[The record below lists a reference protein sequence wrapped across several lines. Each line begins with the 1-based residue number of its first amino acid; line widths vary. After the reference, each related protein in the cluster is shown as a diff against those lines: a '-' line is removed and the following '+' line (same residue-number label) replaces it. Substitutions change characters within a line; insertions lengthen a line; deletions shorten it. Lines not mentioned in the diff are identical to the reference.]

1 MRRRQD
7 LILRR
12 LHGEP
17 IEIPKVE
24 DEPVIQPGDTIQWT
38 PGIDSLLDSL
48 RASVETL
55 PPGILSDSAAAANG
69 AEDTSSADAAPAD
82 TARPDRSSPTRSIE
96 PVPTPDTV
104 APEPTGAGAR

>member
-17 IEIPKVE
+17 VEIPKVE
-24 DEPVIQPGDTIQWT
+24 EEPVIQPGDTIQWT

-48 RASVETL
+48 RAPVETL
-55 PPGILSDSAAAANG
+55 PPGMVPDSTAAASGSPAG
-69 AEDTSSADAAPAD
+69 TARLDTTRLD
-82 TARPDRSSPTRSIE
+82 TARLDTAPAEPGRDSLSP
-96 PVPTPDTV
+96 
-104 APEPTGAGAR
+104 PEKMRTH

>member
-17 IEIPKVE
+17 VEIPKVE
-24 DEPVIQPGDTIQWT
+24 EEPLLQPGDTIQWT

-48 RASVETL
+48 RAPVETL
-55 PPGILSDSAAAANG
+55 PPEFPSDSVAG
-69 AEDTSSADAAPAD
+69 AIATPRDTFSPDTSRA
-82 TARPDRSSPTRSIE
+82 
-96 PVPTPDTV
+96 TPET
-104 APEPTGAGAR
+104 P